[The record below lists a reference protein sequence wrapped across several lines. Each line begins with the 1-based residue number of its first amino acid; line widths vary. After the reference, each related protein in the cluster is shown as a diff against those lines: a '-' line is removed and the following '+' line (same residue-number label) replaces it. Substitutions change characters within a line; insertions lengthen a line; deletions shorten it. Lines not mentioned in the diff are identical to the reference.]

1 MSCDEL
7 EALRVGL
14 CNVLGIDRPAIREHA
29 LAELEGNLDG
39 PIGALINAESLAE
52 LERHLDGA
60 LVDLEAKLANTPSND
75 PEYDYL
81 RGRLLALREAE
92 RSMRRLRADGEAILE
107 GCGETHSLLHELFP
121 VEG

>member
-39 PIGALINAESLAE
+39 PVGALVNASSVAE
-52 LERHLDGA
+52 LERHLDAA
-60 LVDLEAKLANTPSND
+60 LVDLESKLASTPSDD

-92 RSMRRLRADGEAILE
+92 RSIRRLREEGASILE